1 MRTNSLLVGAYGLG
15 SSERKRFKGA
25 PNGFNPKLWSE
36 ESGRT
41 PQVLFDASQYW
52 SEGSTPSTLAGLHGG
67 LDLWWKMIQR
77 VMPEMMDPLK
87 QFIRHRSSLPADN
100 CGGLMP
106 VYAPAPPRKSS
117 YREVV
122 LNAVEQGRCT
132 PTPLTKVGFAI
143 QPSWRFMGSYKW
155 GYK

>member
-1 MRTNSLLVGAYGLG
+1 MLRSIGAKDPPL
-15 SSERKRFKGA
+15 RA
-25 PNGFNPKLWSE
+25 
-36 ESGRT
+36 GRT
-41 PQVLFDASQYW
+41 SWRA
-52 SEGSTPSTLAGLHGG
+52 GSLVENDPTRHAGDDGSFETIYSAP
-67 LDLWWKMIQR
+67 K
-77 VMPEMMDPLK
+77 
-87 QFIRHRSSLPADN
+87 LPADN

-122 LNAVEQGRCT
+122 LNAVEQGRFT